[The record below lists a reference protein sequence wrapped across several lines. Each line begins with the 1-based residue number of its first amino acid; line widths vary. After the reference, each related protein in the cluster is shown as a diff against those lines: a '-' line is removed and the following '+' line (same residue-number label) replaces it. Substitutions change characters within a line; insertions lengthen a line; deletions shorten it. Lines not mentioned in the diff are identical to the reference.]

1 MKFVKLLKAGEEIDR
16 LNLSRI
22 QDFGGDT
29 SYALKLLRDGI
40 VTRESRHFD
49 SIVEMILNYDV
60 AAFELLR
67 LGILN
72 EEDQYYERAM
82 KKCLKSPTLAQ
93 DLLIHGVITKNSDYY
108 MDAVNSALRHDWNG
122 KDLVKKDIID
132 EKYVEKYIK
141 DESSREEEELR
152 SALSEAILTL
162 RENGERFY
170 DLKLAWQDKN
180 KSVHDLKIALRYAA
194 ERLEKAGLYEDADHC
209 LYILD
214 AKEED

>member
-1 MKFVKLLKAGEEIDR
+1 MKFVKLLKAGEEIDK
-16 LNLSRI
+16 LNLSHI
-22 QDFGGDT
+22 QNFGGNS
-29 SYALKLLRDGI
+29 SYALKLIRDGI

-49 SIVEMILNYDV
+49 SLVEMILNYDA

-72 EEDQYYERAM
+72 EDDQYYERAI
-82 KKCLKSPTLAQ
+82 KKCLKSPSLSL
-93 DLLIHGVITKNSDYY
+93 DLLKEGVVTKNSEYY
-108 MDAVNSALRHDWNG
+108 MDAVNSALRYDWQG
-122 KDLVKKDIID
+122 KELVEKGIID
-132 EKYVEKYIK
+132 EEYVKGE
-141 DESSREEEELR
+141 ESRQKEEIR

-170 DLKLAWQDKN
+170 DLQLAWQDKN

-194 ERLEKAGLYEDADHC
+194 ERLEKAGLWDDANHC
-209 LYILD
+209 WYILD